1 MKNFFLEIF
10 TWWSSQ
16 TLGTRIYTLLN
27 GKLVGTDADGN
38 KYYLNKKNGLNR
50 WVIYNGQIDASK
62 INADWHDWI
71 HSRTNEI
78 PKDEIKKKSWYKD
91 HEMNNTG
98 TENFYTPKNSAS
110 KKIIKVMNLGHRRA
124 SNEIKYIRSIN
135 WGSSNYFYTNIFI
148 FWISVNEA

>member
-16 TLGTRIYTLLN
+16 TLGTRIYTFFR
-27 GKLVGTDADGN
+27 GKYIGSDNDGN
-38 KYYLNKKNGLNR
+38 KYYINKKNGENR

-78 PKDEIKKKSWYKD
+78 PKNKKNYKSWYKE
-91 HEMNNTG
+91 HQMNNTG
-98 TENFYTPKNSAS
+98 TDMFYSPKNSGS
-110 KKIIKVMNLGHRRA
+110 KK
-124 SNEIKYIRSIN
+124 NEKSYES
-135 WGSSNYFYTNIFI
+135 WSPE
-148 FWISVNEA
+148 NE

>member
-50 WVIYNGQIDASK
+50 WVIYKGQIDASK

-71 HSRTNEI
+71 HYRTDEI
-78 PKDEIKKKSWYKD
+78 PKDGIKKKSWYKN

-98 TENFYTPKNSAS
+98 TENFYSPKNSAS
-110 KKIIKVMNLGHRRA
+110 KKNNK
-124 SNEIKYIRSIN
+124 SYES
-135 WGSSNYFYTNIFI
+135 WSPES
-148 FWISVNEA
+148 EQ

>member
-1 MKNFFLEIF
+1 MSKMKNFFLEIF
-10 TWWSSQ
+10 TWWSGQ
-16 TLGTRIYTLLN
+16 TLGTRIYTLFN

-62 INADWHDWI
+62 INAEWHDWI

-78 PKDEIKKKSWYKD
+78 PKDGIKKKSWYKD

-110 KKIIKVMNLGHRRA
+110 KKNNK
-124 SNEIKYIRSIN
+124 SYES
-135 WGSSNYFYTNIFI
+135 WSPES
-148 FWISVNEA
+148 EQ

>member
-27 GKLVGTDADGN
+27 GKFVGTDADGN
-38 KYYLNKKNGLNR
+38 KYYLNKKNGQNR

-78 PKDEIKKKSWYKD
+78 PKDEIKKNLLENKNILISAHGNSIRALCKYLFDLNKD
-91 HEMNNTG
+91 EI
-98 TENFYTPKNSAS
+98 NSAIKQHLDPKTFVTS
-110 KKIIKVMNLGHRRA
+110 IAGTII
-124 SNEIKYIRSIN
+124 
-135 WGSSNYFYTNIFI
+135 
-148 FWISVNEA
+148 

>member
-27 GKLVGTDADGN
+27 GKFVGTDADGH
-38 KYYLNKKNGLNR
+38 KYYLNKKNGQNR

-78 PKDEIKKKSWYKD
+78 PKDEIKKKSWYKK
-91 HEMNNTG
+91 HEMNSTG

-110 KKIIKVMNLGHRRA
+110 KKNNK
-124 SNEIKYIRSIN
+124 
-135 WGSSNYFYTNIFI
+135 NYESWSPENK
-148 FWISVNEA
+148 

>member
-50 WVIYNGQIDASK
+50 WVI
-62 INADWHDWI
+62 
-71 HSRTNEI
+71 
-78 PKDEIKKKSWYKD
+78 
-91 HEMNNTG
+91 
-98 TENFYTPKNSAS
+98 
-110 KKIIKVMNLGHRRA
+110 
-124 SNEIKYIRSIN
+124 
-135 WGSSNYFYTNIFI
+135 
-148 FWISVNEA
+148 

>member
-27 GKLVGTDADGN
+27 GKFVGTDADGN

-110 KKIIKVMNLGHRRA
+110 KKNNK
-124 SNEIKYIRSIN
+124 SYESWSPESKQ
-135 WGSSNYFYTNIFI
+135 
-148 FWISVNEA
+148 